1 MAFPTQRTSL
11 SKLWELV
18 MDREA
23 CLAAVHWLL
32 KNQTQLSDWTELKP
46 AFRVDVC
53 IILWAP
59 PALHL
64 GAFVHIW
71 SKNFHLPRGLLP
83 QTWRCCPHWNRV
95 LTSGLCNWSSG
106 QLFYPYKYMLLDI
119 RSTWEISKSLSP
131 IGNEETVLSPNTKS
145 TWHAYSLKRSF
156 QNEYCQWKQFLC
168 MWRKDNLSDQ
178 ISPLQ

>member
-1 MAFPTQRTSL
+1 MQWTWVWANSRR
-11 SKLWELV
+11 WE
-18 MDREA
+18 A
-23 CLAAVHWLL
+23 WHTAVHGVT

-156 QNEYCQWKQFLC
+156 QNEYCQWKQFVC